1 MVVRGAAAPTPGSK
15 SLAQPQIDET
25 AHVHSFSNL
34 IGDVKVG
41 ANVLIAPGT
50 SIRADEGSPF
60 YIGAGSKIQDG
71 VVIHGLE
78 QGRVVGDD
86 QKHYSVW
93 VGENTCLTHMVLI
106 HGPAYVGNNCFIGF
120 RSTVFNARIGDGCIV
135 MMHALIQDVAVPPGK
150 FVPSGAVI
158 TSQQQADRLPDVQDN
173 DRRFAAYMVGLNDA
187 MRAGY
192 HNADQISRIMPIR
205 QQLERSFH
213 GDPAAESSA
222 RLSDP
227 SSPSSS
233 TSSSMQNTRLAPEIV
248 DYVRQLLS
256 QGLSVGVEYADKRR
270 FQTSSWHSCG
280 SIQSNRDSDVLNA
293 LEQCVAEHS
302 GEYVRVFGIDPRAKR
317 RVSEVI
323 VQRPDGSGMRGATA
337 SKAAPTSYSSSSY
350 GSSSYSAPSS
360 QPSYGGSYSGSS
372 QLSPEVIEK
381 VHQFINQGFKI
392 GTEHA
397 DARRFQTSSW
407 QSCSPIQTNRPA
419 EAIAALESCLAEH
432 TGEYV
437 RLFGIDPKAKRRISE
452 MIVQRPGDK
461 ANGASAPSNGYTPAP
476 QSSSYSHSNGSYG
489 AASATGSGR
498 LNADVVN
505 QVRQLLA
512 QGYRVAA
519 EHADARRFQT
529 SSWKSCAPIQSTRDS
544 EVIAAL
550 ESCLAENSGEYVRL
564 VGVDTKSKRRV
575 AEVIVQRP

>member
-337 SKAAPTSYSSSSY
+337 PKAAPTSYSSSSY

-476 QSSSYSHSNGSYG
+476 QSSSYSPSNGSYG